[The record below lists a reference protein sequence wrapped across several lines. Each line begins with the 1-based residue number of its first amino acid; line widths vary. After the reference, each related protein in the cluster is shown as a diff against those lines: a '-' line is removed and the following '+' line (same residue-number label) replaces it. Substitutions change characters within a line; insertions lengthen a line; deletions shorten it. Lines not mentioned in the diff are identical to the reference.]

1 MKSGNRKNGWITGRL
16 YFDRE
21 DKRVIVKRPRNWLG
35 YTMNWG
41 NQWTW
46 IFTILFVIL
55 IVICVSVL

>member
-35 YTMNWG
+35 YTMN
-41 NQWTW
+41 
-46 IFTILFVIL
+46 L
-55 IVICVSVL
+55 